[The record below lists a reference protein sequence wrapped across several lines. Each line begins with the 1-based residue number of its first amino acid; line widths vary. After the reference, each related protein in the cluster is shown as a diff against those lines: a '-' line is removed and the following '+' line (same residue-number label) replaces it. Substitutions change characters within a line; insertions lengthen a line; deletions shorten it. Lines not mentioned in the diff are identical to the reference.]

1 MLYIAGLLASFSGL
15 FHSAGVHELGSAG
28 AEMCQYGNAFCDKPH
43 HLLVAAGLAAAWRA
57 FVRAG
62 PIHSRTYTGTSGS
75 YA

>member
-15 FHSAGVHELGSAG
+15 FHSAGV
-28 AEMCQYGNAFCDKPH
+28 CQYGNAFCDKPH
-43 HLLVAAGLAAAWRA
+43 HLLVAAGLAAAWGA